1 LQVSSRPPTVRARLR
16 APIWVQGLAEQ
27 PLNVMTG
34 TWYSLRLEKAGRKI
48 RVYVNDTLRLPYA
61 EPARV
66 RRPTRRTQRGEIQV
80 CYRSR

>member
-1 LQVSSRPPTVRARLR
+1 MVCLMARHGR
-16 APIWVQGLAEQ
+16 RSGFRC
-27 PLNVMTG
+27 
-34 TWYSLRLEKAGRKI
+34 LRLEKAGRKI

-66 RRPTRRTQRGEIQV
+66 RRLTRRTQRGKIQV